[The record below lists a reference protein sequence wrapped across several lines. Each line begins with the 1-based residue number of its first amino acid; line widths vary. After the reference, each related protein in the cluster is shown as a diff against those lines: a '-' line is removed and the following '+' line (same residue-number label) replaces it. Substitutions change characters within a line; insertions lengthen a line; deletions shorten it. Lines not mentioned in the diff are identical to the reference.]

1 MPEFQ
6 TITTRLSQDDAELL
20 QRLREQ
26 SSQAFEQL
34 VDTYQGPVFGFIYRL
49 LEDPS
54 EAPDVTQEVFLK
66 VFRKLGEFR
75 GECSLKTWI
84 YRIAI
89 HEASNRRRWFFRHR
103 HREKPMVVERDDDGV
118 QWDEQLVDERDT
130 PYEALRRRE
139 QIELVA
145 QAIRSMDERLGVAL
159 VLRDIEGLSYNEIA
173 ETLQISLGTVKSRI
187 LRGREALRARLQRQ
201 VPELAP
207 DNCALQT
214 E

>member
-1 MPEFQ
+1 MPEYQ
-6 TITTRLSQDDAELL
+6 AITTSMSPGDAELL
-20 QRLREQ
+20 ERLREQ
-26 SSQAFEQL
+26 SSKAFEEL
-34 VDTYQGPVFGFIYRL
+34 VDAYQGPVFGFVYRL

-66 VFRKLGEFR
+66 VFRKLNTFR

-103 HREKPMVVERDDDGV
+103 LREKPMETEREEDGSHWEDVVD
-118 QWDEQLVDERDT
+118 QRDT
-130 PYEALRRRE
+130 PYEALHRRE
-139 QIELVA
+139 QMELIA
-145 QAIRSMDERLGVAL
+145 QALRSMDERLRVTL
-159 VLRDIEGLSYNEIA
+159 VLRDIEGLSYNEIS

-187 LRGREALRARLQRQ
+187 LRGREALKARLQRE

-207 DNCALQT
+207 ENCALQT

>member
-6 TITTRLSQDDAELL
+6 TITTRLSQGDSELL
-20 QRLREQ
+20 GRLREQ
-26 SSQAFEQL
+26 SSEAFEQL
-34 VDTYQGPVFGFIYRL
+34 VETFQGPVFGFIYRL

-66 VFRKLGEFR
+66 VFRKLDEFR

-103 HREKPMVVERDDDGV
+103 QREKPMENEREEDGSH
-118 QWDEQLVDERDT
+118 WENIVDQRDT
-130 PYEALRRRE
+130 PYEALHRRE
-139 QIELVA
+139 QMELITEA
-145 QAIRSMDERLGVAL
+145 LRSMDSRMRVAL

-173 ETLQISLGTVKSRI
+173 DTLQISLGTVKSRI
-187 LRGREALRARLQRQ
+187 LRAREALKTRLRRQ
-201 VPELAP
+201 APELAP
-207 DNCALQT
+207 DHCALQT

>member
-6 TITTRLSQDDAELL
+6 TITTRLSLDDAELL

-54 EAPDVTQEVFLK
+54 EASDVTQEVFLK
-66 VFRKLGEFR
+66 VFRKLDEFR
-75 GECSLKTWI
+75 GECSLKTWV

-103 HREKPMVVERDDDGV
+103 HRERPMVAERDEDGA
-118 QWDEQLVDERDT
+118 QWDQLVDERDT

-139 QIELVA
+139 QVELVT
-145 QAIRSMDERLGVAL
+145 QAIRAMDERLRVAL

-187 LRGREALRARLQRQ
+187 LRGREALRARLQRE

-207 DNCALQT
+207 ENCALQT

>member
-6 TITTRLSQDDAELL
+6 TITTRLSQDDSELL
-20 QRLREQ
+20 RRLREQ

-103 HREKPMVVERDDDGV
+103 RREKPMLGEGDEDGS
-118 QWDEQLVDERDT
+118 QWEQLVDGGDT

-139 QIELVA
+139 QVELIT
-145 QAIRSMDERLGVAL
+145 QALRGMDERLRVAL
-159 VLRDIEGLSYNEIA
+159 VLRHIEGLSYNEIA

-187 LRGREALRARLQRQ
+187 LRGREALRARLQRE

-207 DNCALQT
+207 ENCALQT

>member
-6 TITTRLSQDDAELL
+6 TITTRLSLGDAELL
-20 QRLREQ
+20 GRLREQ
-26 SSQAFEQL
+26 SAGAFEQL
-34 VDTYQGPVFGFIYRL
+34 VDTYQGPVFGFVYRL

-54 EAPDVTQEVFLK
+54 EASDVTQEVFLK

-75 GECSLKTWI
+75 GECSLKTWV

-89 HEASNRRRWFFRHR
+89 HEASNRRRWFHRHR
-103 HREKPMVVERDDDGV
+103 HREKPMENEREEDGTH
-118 QWDEQLVDERDT
+118 WEDLVDQRDT
-130 PYEALRRRE
+130 PYEALHRRE
-139 QIELVA
+139 QIELVT
-145 QAIRSMDERLGVAL
+145 QALRSMDERLRVAL

-187 LRGREALRARLQRQ
+187 LRGREALKARLQHQ
-201 VPELAP
+201 APELAP
-207 DNCALQT
+207 ESCALQT

>member
-34 VDTYQGPVFGFIYRL
+34 VDIYQGPVFGFIYRL

-66 VFRKLGEFR
+66 VFRKLSEFR

-103 HREKPMVVERDDDGV
+103 HREKPMVAEGDEDGA
-118 QWDEQLVDERDT
+118 QWDQLVDEGDT

-139 QIELVA
+139 QIELIT
-145 QAIRSMDERLGVAL
+145 QAIRGMDERLRVAL
-159 VLRDIEGLSYNEIA
+159 VLRHIEGLSYNEIA

-187 LRGREALRARLQRQ
+187 LRGREALRARLQRE

-207 DNCALQT
+207 ENCALQT